1 MAKPIVNKITPFDA
15 EMDKEIGFTWN
26 GSQSYANRL
35 IIYNADSMEKIY
47 DKQSLR
53 LPIPTQFLPEHLK
66 TGSNGSHNLRRS
78 MWIIWRAACL
88 TNDTFRLL
96 RPPSS
101 ISTVWK
107 TDRRSILHL
116 IRHKYIICRKIMKIF
131 SPSAFPFMTE
141 RKHCSKKATL
151 YITATRSTILTKDWT
166 TIPFTTSNAM
176 ALP

>member
-47 DKQSLR
+47 DKTITTFTHSHT
-53 LPIPTQFLPEHLK
+53 IPAGTLK
-66 TGSNGSHNLRRS
+66 NGSNGSHNLRRS

-96 RPPSS
+96 RPPLLFLRFG
-101 ISTVWK
+101 K
-107 TDRRSILHL
+107 RTDDPYCIL
-116 IRHKYIICRKIMKIF
+116 
-131 SPSAFPFMTE
+131 
-141 RKHCSKKATL
+141 
-151 YITATRSTILTKDWT
+151 
-166 TIPFTTSNAM
+166 
-176 ALP
+176 